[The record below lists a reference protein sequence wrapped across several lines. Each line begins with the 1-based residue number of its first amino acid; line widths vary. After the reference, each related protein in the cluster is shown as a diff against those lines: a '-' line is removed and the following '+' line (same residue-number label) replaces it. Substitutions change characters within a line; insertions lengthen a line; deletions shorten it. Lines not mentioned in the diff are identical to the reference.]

1 MKELEKTKRISIGAV
16 LFILVVIIALLT
28 YERPKHYYKVNTEVT
43 LSKLLTEDYFVTLNE
58 VKNEDFVLID
68 VRNSYDYDNGHI
80 ENAINIHT
88 PELLSDNSTNIFEE
102 IKNNNDFAVLYG
114 NNPTEANSAFMIL
127 YQLGYDNVKILLV
140 NNKYSQ
146 NKLIT
151 ESPTIGSSVA
161 DINAFIKES
170 QKNANVIP
178 SPEKKIKKKVITV
191 KKKKKKVAEGGC

>member
-16 LFILVVIIALLT
+16 LFILVVIIALLA
-28 YERPKHYYKVNTEVT
+28 YERPKHNYKVNTEVT
-43 LSKLLTEDYFVTLNE
+43 LSKLLTEDYFVALNE
-58 VKNEDFVLID
+58 VKNPDFVLID
-68 VRNSYDYDNGHI
+68 VRNSYDYDNGHL
-80 ENAINIHT
+80 EDAINIHT
-88 PELLSDNSTNIFEE
+88 PELLSDNSTNIFNE
-102 IKNNNDFAVLYG
+102 IKANNDIAVLYG
-114 NNPTEANSAFMIL
+114 NNPTEANTAFMLL

-140 NNKYSQ
+140 NNNYSQ

-151 ESPTIGSSVA
+151 ESTTIGTSVA

-170 QKNANVIP
+170 QKNANVTP

>member
-43 LSKLLTEDYFVTLNE
+43 LSKLLTEDYFVALNE

-140 NNKYSQ
+140 NNNYSQ

-151 ESPTIGSSVA
+151 ESAAIGTSIA

>member
-28 YERPKHYYKVNTEVT
+28 YEKPKHYYKVNTEDT
-43 LSKLLTEDYFVTLNE
+43 LSKLLTKDYFVALNE
-58 VKNEDFVLID
+58 VNNPDFVLID
-68 VRNSYDYDNGHI
+68 IRNSYDYDNGHI

-88 PELLSDNSTNIFEE
+88 PELLSDNSTNIFKE

-114 NNPTEANSAFMIL
+114 NNPTEANSAFMLL

-140 NNKYSQ
+140 KNNYSQ
-146 NKLIT
+146 NKLAT
-151 ESPTIGSSVA
+151 ESATIGASIA

-170 QKNANVIP
+170 QKNANVTP

>member
-28 YERPKHYYKVNTEVT
+28 YEKPKHYYKFNTEVT
-43 LSKLLTEDYFVTLNE
+43 LSKLLAENYFITLNE
-58 VKNEDFVLID
+58 IKNDGFVLID

-102 IKNNNDFAVLYG
+102 IKNNNDIAVLYG
-114 NNPTEANSAFMIL
+114 NNPTEANTAFMLL
-127 YQLGYDNVKILLV
+127 YQLGYDNIKILLV
-140 NNKYSQ
+140 NNVYSQ

-151 ESPTIGSSVA
+151 ESSTIGTSVA

-170 QKNANVIP
+170 QKNANVTP
-178 SPEKKIKKKVITV
+178 SPENKVKRKVVTV